1 MNCYTVYRSFKI
13 DDDLEVQE
21 DVIRVFGVVLSVLV
35 IMAELEI
42 KAFMR
47 YFAFMHSWMARGL
60 AYAFIGV
67 LSYNAKVKFEPG
79 YGAFNASCACMMVA
93 VGVLYFLLGLSCM
106 KTVKEVEARASRQNG
121 SKDSESDEE
130 F

>member
-1 MNCYTVYRSFKI
+1 MNCYTVYRSIKI
-13 DDDLEVQE
+13 DDELEVQE

-47 YFAFMHSWMARGL
+47 YFAFMYSWMARGL

-67 LSYNAKVKFEPG
+67 ISYNAKVKFEPG
-79 YGAFNASCACMMVA
+79 YGAFNAVCACMMVV
-93 VGVLYFLLGLSCM
+93 VGVLYFLLGLACM
-106 KTVKEVEARASRQNG
+106 KTVKEVEARTSHQNG
-121 SKDSESDEE
+121 SKDSEGDE